1 MLLLGA
7 EHDGLE
13 KGDVNCPAGA
23 GSGVAVQFLPLT
35 AAEEGAPI
43 RSVICCQAFF
53 CGTRVT
59 VKPALILCLL
69 PQ

>member
-53 CGTRVT
+53 VE
-59 VKPALILCLL
+59 
-69 PQ
+69 QE